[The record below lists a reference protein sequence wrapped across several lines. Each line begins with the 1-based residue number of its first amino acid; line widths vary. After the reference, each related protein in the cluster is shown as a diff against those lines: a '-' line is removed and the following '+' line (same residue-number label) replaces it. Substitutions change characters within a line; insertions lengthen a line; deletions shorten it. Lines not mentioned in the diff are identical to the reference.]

1 MAIPNIG
8 TRLISYLGTTWV
20 YVGVAQNTGED
31 ESPLYRVRCVTP
43 NPQGLSSYQT
53 GSEMEVPESWFDR
66 YSQVDPS
73 QANAGANGRNG
84 R

>member
-1 MAIPNIG
+1 MAVPNQG

-20 YVGVAQNTGED
+20 YVGVSQNTGED
-31 ESPLYRVRCVTP
+31 GSPLYRVRCVTP

-66 YSQVDPS
+66 FSVVEP
-73 QANAGANGRNG
+73 GANGNG
-84 R
+84 RSSR